1 MSSVLVTPQPA
12 GPGRP
17 GRPGGAGATGAPG
30 VTARRVRRVHWGTLP
45 ALAVLLLLLGW
56 ALWPALFSGHDPITG
71 DTSRA
76 LAAPDARSWFGTD
89 QLGRDLYA
97 RVVHGSSLTLRATF
111 LAVGI
116 GFVGGGLLGLF
127 SGFVGGRLDGA
138 LMRVVDVV
146 QAIPGLL
153 LSMAVITVLGFGTI
167 NVAVAVGLS
176 FVAAFARVTRAEVLR
191 VSTSTYVEA
200 AHAGGTRWSSVLL
213 RHVLPNSAAPVL
225 ALAAV
230 QFGQAVLAVSALSF
244 LGFGAAP
251 PAPEWGSLV
260 SEGRDYLVT
269 AWWLTTL
276 PGLVIVAT
284 VLSTHRLSRALDPET
299 RRQS

>member
-1 MSSVLVTPQPA
+1 MTAL
-12 GPGRP
+12 
-17 GRPGGAGATGAPG
+17 TGAP
-30 VTARRVRRVHWGTLP
+30 P
-45 ALAVLLLLLGW
+45 ATPGPGPVPDAPRPPRHGGLASLVPAVATVALLLGW
-56 ALWPALFSGHDPITG
+56 AVLPALFTGHDPLLG

-76 LAAPDARSWFGTD
+76 LHPPGTQSWFGTD

-111 LAVGI
+111 LAVGV
-116 GFVGGGLLGLF
+116 GLAGGGLLGLV
-127 SGFVGGRLDGA
+127 SGFVGGRLDGVV
-138 LMRVVDVV
+138 MRCVDVV

-153 LSMAVITVLGFGTI
+153 LSMALIAVLGFGTV
-167 NVAVAVGLS
+167 NVALAVGLG
-176 FVAAFARVTRAEVLR
+176 FVAVFARVTRAEVLR

-200 AHAGGTRWSSVLL
+200 AHAGGVRRSSVLV

-244 LGFGAAP
+244 LGFGAEP

-260 SEGRDYLVT
+260 AEGRDYLVT

-276 PGLVIVAT
+276 PGLVVVAT
-284 VLSTHRLSRALDPET
+284 VLATHRISQALDPEA
-299 RRQS
+299 RRRT

>member
-1 MSSVLVTPQPA
+1 VTA
-12 GPGRP
+12 L
-17 GRPGGAGATGAPG
+17 TGAP
-30 VTARRVRRVHWGTLP
+30 P
-45 ALAVLLLLLGW
+45 ATPGPGPVPDVPRPPRHGGLASLVPAVATVALLLGW
-56 ALWPALFSGHDPITG
+56 AVLPALFTGHDPLLG

-76 LAAPDARSWFGTD
+76 LHPPGTQSWFGTD

-111 LAVGI
+111 LAVGV
-116 GFVGGGLLGLF
+116 GLAGGGLLGLV
-127 SGFVGGRLDGA
+127 SGFVGGRLDGVV
-138 LMRVVDVV
+138 MRCVDVV

-153 LSMAVITVLGFGTI
+153 LSMALIAVLGFGTV
-167 NVAVAVGLS
+167 NVALAVGLG
-176 FVAAFARVTRAEVLR
+176 FVAVFARVTRAEVLR

-200 AHAGGTRWSSVLL
+200 AHAGGVRRSSGLV

-260 SEGRDYLVT
+260 AEGRDYLVT

-276 PGLVIVAT
+276 PGLVVVAT
-284 VLSTHRLSRALDPET
+284 VLATHRISQALDPEA
-299 RRQS
+299 RRRT

>member
-1 MSSVLVTPQPA
+1 MTAL
-12 GPGRP
+12 
-17 GRPGGAGATGAPG
+17 TGAP
-30 VTARRVRRVHWGTLP
+30 P
-45 ALAVLLLLLGW
+45 ATPGPGPVPDVPRPPRHGGLASLVPAVATVALLLGW
-56 ALWPALFSGHDPITG
+56 AVLPALFTGHDPLLG

-76 LAAPDARSWFGTD
+76 LHPPGTQSWFGTD

-111 LAVGI
+111 LAVGV
-116 GFVGGGLLGLF
+116 GLAGGGLLGLV
-127 SGFVGGRLDGA
+127 SGFVGGRLDGVV
-138 LMRVVDVV
+138 MRCVDVV

-153 LSMAVITVLGFGTI
+153 LSMALIAVLGFGTV
-167 NVAVAVGLS
+167 NVALAVGLG
-176 FVAAFARVTRAEVLR
+176 FVAVFARVTRAEVLR

-200 AHAGGTRWSSVLL
+200 AHAGGVRRSSVLV

-260 SEGRDYLVT
+260 AEGRDYLVT

-276 PGLVIVAT
+276 PGLVVVAT
-284 VLSTHRLSRALDPET
+284 VLATHRISEALDPEA
-299 RRQS
+299 RRRT

>member
-1 MSSVLVTPQPA
+1 V
-12 GPGRP
+12 
-17 GRPGGAGATGAPG
+17 ATVA
-30 VTARRVRRVHWGTLP
+30 
-45 ALAVLLLLLGW
+45 LLLGW
-56 ALWPALFSGHDPITG
+56 AVLPALFTGHDPLLG

-76 LAAPDARSWFGTD
+76 LHPPGTQSWFGTD

-111 LAVGI
+111 LAVGV
-116 GFVGGGLLGLF
+116 GLAGGGLLGLV
-127 SGFVGGRLDGA
+127 SGFVGGRLDGVV
-138 LMRVVDVV
+138 MRCVDVV

-153 LSMAVITVLGFGTI
+153 LSMALIAVLGFGTV
-167 NVAVAVGLS
+167 NVALAVGLG
-176 FVAAFARVTRAEVLR
+176 FVAVFARVTRAEVLR

-200 AHAGGTRWSSVLL
+200 AHAGGVRRSSVLV

-260 SEGRDYLVT
+260 AEGRDYLVT

-276 PGLVIVAT
+276 PGLVVVAT
-284 VLSTHRLSRALDPET
+284 VLATHRISQALDPEA
-299 RRQS
+299 RRRT

>member
-1 MSSVLVTPQPA
+1 MTRLLTAHRRTASPGTGARARPA
-12 GPGRP
+12 GR
-17 GRPGGAGATGAPG
+17 APW
-30 VTARRVRRVHWGTLP
+30 AAAP
-45 ALAVLLLLLGW
+45 ALAVLVLLVGW
-56 ALWPALFSGHDPITG
+56 ALWPAVFSGHDPISG
-71 DTSRA
+71 DTARA
-76 LAAPDARSWFGTD
+76 LSPPDARNWFGTD

-116 GFVGGGLLGLF
+116 GLAGGGLLGLV

-153 LSMAVITVLGFGTI
+153 LSMAVITVLGFGTV
-167 NVAVAVGLS
+167 NVAVAVGLG

-191 VSTSTYVEA
+191 VSTSTFVEA
-200 AHAGGTRWSSVLL
+200 AHAGGTRWSSILL
-213 RHVLPNSAAPVL
+213 RHVLPNAAAPVL

-284 VLSTHRLSRALDPET
+284 VLSTHRLSRALDPEK
-299 RRQS
+299 RRQP